1 MQVSTDGN
9 EVCLLGLS
17 LGFELLN
24 VHGTLFSSEFFL
36 LGSVSKTTDAYDLV
50 MFFEQMHPTW
60 RQWLATEQ
68 ELLESIETKVM
79 GSDTVPPATAVMRAF
94 VSDPQGVKVVLVG
107 QDPYPTPGDAI
118 GLAFAV
124 SPETKTPRSLK
135 NIVTELESDIGAGTV
150 ANPLA
155 PDLTRWAEQ
164 GVLLLNR
171 GLTTLPGVSGAHL
184 GSAIGWEEFT
194 LKAVKALIERQ
205 PVVLMLWGNTAKA
218 IKSQLG
224 DVAFVESAHPSPL
237 SARNGFFGSKV
248 FSQANRKLSDLGLEP
263 IDWSC

>member
-1 MQVSTDGN
+1 
-9 EVCLLGLS
+9 

-36 LGSVSKTTDAYDLV
+36 LGSISKTTDAYDLV

-79 GSDTVPPATAVMRAF
+79 GSDIVPPATAVMRAF
-94 VSDPQGVKVVLVG
+94 ASDPQGVKVVLVG

-135 NIVTELESDIGAGTV
+135 NIVTELESDIGIGTV
-150 ANPLA
+150 ANPIA
-155 PDLTRWAEQ
+155 PDLSRWADQ

-184 GSAIGWEEFT
+184 GNSIGWEEFT
-194 LKAVKALIERQ
+194 LKAVKALVERQ
-205 PVVLMLWGNTAKA
+205 PVVLMLWGNSAKS
-218 IKSQLG
+218 IKDELSG
-224 DVAFVESAHPSPL
+224 ITFVESAHPSPL
-237 SARNGFFGSKV
+237 SARNGFLGSKV
-248 FSQANRKLSDLGLEP
+248 FSQANQKLSDLGLEP

>member
-1 MQVSTDGN
+1 
-9 EVCLLGLS
+9 
-17 LGFELLN
+17 
-24 VHGTLFSSEFFL
+24 
-36 LGSVSKTTDAYDLV
+36 
-50 MFFEQMHPTW
+50 MHPTW
-60 RQWLATEQ
+60 RKWLATEQ

-79 GSDTVPPATAVMRAF
+79 GSDIVPPATAVMRAF
-94 VSDPQGVKVVLVG
+94 ASDPLEIKVVLIG

-135 NIVTELESDIGAGTV
+135 NIVTELESDIGIGAA
-150 ANPLA
+150 ANPMA
-155 PDLTRWAEQ
+155 PDLSRWADQ

-184 GSAIGWEEFT
+184 GSAIGWEDFT
-194 LKAVKALIERQ
+194 LKAVKALVERQ
-205 PVVLMLWGNTAKA
+205 PVVLMLWGNSAKS
-218 IKSQLG
+218 IKDELSG
-224 DVAFVESAHPSPL
+224 ITFVESAHPSPL

>member
-1 MQVSTDGN
+1 
-9 EVCLLGLS
+9 
-17 LGFELLN
+17 
-24 VHGTLFSSEFFL
+24 
-36 LGSVSKTTDAYDLV
+36 

-68 ELLESIETKVM
+68 KLLESIESKVLS
-79 GSDTVPPATAVMRAF
+79 SDIVPPATAVMRAF
-94 VSDPQGVKVVLVG
+94 ASDPQGVKVVLVG

-135 NIVTELESDIGAGTV
+135 NIVTELESDIGVGTV
-150 ANPLA
+150 ANPME
-155 PDLTRWAEQ
+155 PDLSRWADR

-171 GLTTLPGVSGAHL
+171 GLTTLPGLSGAHL

-194 LKAVKALIERQ
+194 LKAVKALVERQ

-218 IKSQLG
+218 LKSQLG
-224 DVAFVESAHPSPL
+224 DVEFVESAHPSPL

>member
-1 MQVSTDGN
+1 
-9 EVCLLGLS
+9 
-17 LGFELLN
+17 
-24 VHGTLFSSEFFL
+24 
-36 LGSVSKTTDAYDLV
+36 
-50 MFFEQMHPTW
+50 MHPTW

-79 GSDTVPPATAVMRAF
+79 GSDIVPPATAVMRAF
-94 VSDPQGVKVVLVG
+94 ASDPQGVKVVLVG

-135 NIVTELESDIGAGTV
+135 NIVTELESDVGIGTV
-150 ANPLA
+150 ANPMA
-155 PDLTRWAEQ
+155 PDLSRWADQ

-194 LKAVKALIERQ
+194 LKAVKALVERQ
-205 PVVLMLWGNTAKA
+205 PVVLMLWGNSAKS
-218 IKSQLG
+218 IKDELSG
-224 DVAFVESAHPSPL
+224 ITFVESVHPSPL

>member
-1 MQVSTDGN
+1 
-9 EVCLLGLS
+9 
-17 LGFELLN
+17 
-24 VHGTLFSSEFFL
+24 
-36 LGSVSKTTDAYDLV
+36 

-79 GSDTVPPATAVMRAF
+79 GSDIVPPAIAVMRAF
-94 VSDPQGVKVVLVG
+94 ASDPQGVKVVLIG

-150 ANPLA
+150 ANPMS
-155 PDLTRWAEQ
+155 PDLSRWADQ

-171 GLTTLPGVSGAHL
+171 GLTTLPGLSGAHL

-194 LKAVKALIERQ
+194 LKAVKALVERQ

-218 IKSQLG
+218 LKRKLG
-224 DVAFVESAHPSPL
+224 DVEFVESAHPSPL

>member
-1 MQVSTDGN
+1 
-9 EVCLLGLS
+9 
-17 LGFELLN
+17 
-24 VHGTLFSSEFFL
+24 
-36 LGSVSKTTDAYDLV
+36 

-79 GSDTVPPATAVMRAF
+79 GSDIVPPATAVMRAF
-94 VSDPQGVKVVLVG
+94 ASDPQGVKVVLVG

-150 ANPLA
+150 ANRMA
-155 PDLTRWAEQ
+155 PDLSKWADQ

-194 LKAVKALIERQ
+194 LKAVKALVERQ
-205 PVVLMLWGNTAKA
+205 PVVLMLWGNSAKS
-218 IKSQLG
+218 IKDELSG
-224 DVAFVESAHPSPL
+224 ITFVESVHPSPL

>member
-1 MQVSTDGN
+1 
-9 EVCLLGLS
+9 
-17 LGFELLN
+17 
-24 VHGTLFSSEFFL
+24 
-36 LGSVSKTTDAYDLV
+36 

-79 GSDTVPPATAVMRAF
+79 GSDIVPPATAVMRAF
-94 VSDPQGVKVVLVG
+94 ASDPQGVKVVLIG

-150 ANPLA
+150 ANPMS
-155 PDLTRWAEQ
+155 PDLSRWADQ

-171 GLTTLPGVSGAHL
+171 GLTTLPGLSGAHL

-194 LKAVKALIERQ
+194 LKAVKALVERQ
-205 PVVLMLWGNTAKA
+205 PVVLLLWGNTAKA
-218 IKSQLG
+218 ITSQLG
-224 DVAFVESAHPSPL
+224 DVEFVESAHPSPL

>member
-1 MQVSTDGN
+1 
-9 EVCLLGLS
+9 
-17 LGFELLN
+17 
-24 VHGTLFSSEFFL
+24 
-36 LGSVSKTTDAYDLV
+36 

-68 ELLESIETKVM
+68 ELLETIETKVLD
-79 GSDTVPPATAVMRAF
+79 SDIVPPANVVMRAF
-94 VSDPQGVKVVLVG
+94 ASDPHQVKVVLIG

-135 NIVTELESDIGAGTV
+135 NIVTELESDIGVGTV
-150 ANPLA
+150 ANPMA
-155 PDLTRWAEQ
+155 PELSRWAEQ

-171 GLTTLPGVSGAHL
+171 GLTTLQGVSGAHL

-194 LKAVKALIERQ
+194 LKAVKALVARQ
-205 PVVLMLWGNTAKA
+205 SVVLMLWGNSAKA

-224 DVAFVESAHPSPL
+224 EVAFVESAHPSPL

-248 FSQANRKLSDLGLEP
+248 FSEANQKLSDLGLEP

>member
-1 MQVSTDGN
+1 
-9 EVCLLGLS
+9 
-17 LGFELLN
+17 
-24 VHGTLFSSEFFL
+24 
-36 LGSVSKTTDAYDLV
+36 
-50 MFFEQMHPTW
+50 
-60 RQWLATEQ
+60 
-68 ELLESIETKVM
+68 
-79 GSDTVPPATAVMRAF
+79 MRAF
-94 VSDPQGVKVVLVG
+94 ASDPLEIKVVLIG
-107 QDPYPTPGDAI
+107 QDPYPTLGDAI

-150 ANPLA
+150 ANPVA
-155 PDLTRWAEQ
+155 PDLSKWASR

-171 GLTTLPGVSGAHL
+171 GVTTLPGVSGAHL

-194 LKAVKALIERQ
+194 LKAVKALVERQ
-205 PVVLMLWGNTAKA
+205 PVVLMLWGNSAKS
-218 IKSQLG
+218 IKDELSG
-224 DVAFVESAHPSPL
+224 ITFVESAHPSPL

>member
-1 MQVSTDGN
+1 
-9 EVCLLGLS
+9 
-17 LGFELLN
+17 
-24 VHGTLFSSEFFL
+24 
-36 LGSVSKTTDAYDLV
+36 

-60 RQWLATEQ
+60 RKWLATEQ

-79 GSDTVPPATAVMRAF
+79 GSDIVPPATAVMRAF
-94 VSDPQGVKVVLVG
+94 ASDPLEIKVVLIG

-135 NIVTELESDIGAGTV
+135 NIVTELESDIGIGAA
-150 ANPLA
+150 ANPMA
-155 PDLTRWAEQ
+155 PDLSRWADQ

-184 GSAIGWEEFT
+184 GSAIGWEDFT
-194 LKAVKALIERQ
+194 LKAVKALVERQ
-205 PVVLMLWGNTAKA
+205 PVVLMLWGNSAKS
-218 IKSQLG
+218 IKDELSG
-224 DVAFVESAHPSPL
+224 ITFVESAHPSPL

>member
-1 MQVSTDGN
+1 
-9 EVCLLGLS
+9 
-17 LGFELLN
+17 
-24 VHGTLFSSEFFL
+24 
-36 LGSVSKTTDAYDLV
+36 
-50 MFFEQMHPTW
+50 MHPTW

-79 GSDTVPPATAVMRAF
+79 GSDIVPPATAVMRAF
-94 VSDPQGVKVVLVG
+94 ASDPQGVKVVLVG

-150 ANPLA
+150 ANPMS
-155 PDLTRWAEQ
+155 PDLSRWADQ

-171 GLTTLPGVSGAHL
+171 GLTTLPGLSGAHL

-194 LKAVKALIERQ
+194 LKAVKALVERQ
-205 PVVLMLWGNTAKA
+205 PVVLMLWGKTAKA
-218 IKSQLG
+218 LKSQLG
-224 DVAFVESAHPSPL
+224 DVEFVESAHPSPL

>member
-1 MQVSTDGN
+1 
-9 EVCLLGLS
+9 

-24 VHGTLFSSEFFL
+24 VHGTLFSSELFL
-36 LGSVSKTTDAYDLV
+36 LGSISKTTDAYDLV

-79 GSDTVPPATAVMRAF
+79 GSDIVPPATAVMRAF
-94 VSDPQGVKVVLVG
+94 ASDPLEIKVVLIG
-107 QDPYPTPGDAI
+107 QDPYPTLGDAI

-135 NIVTELESDIGAGTV
+135 NIVTELESDIGIGAA
-150 ANPLA
+150 ANPMA
-155 PDLTRWAEQ
+155 PDLSRWADQ

-194 LKAVKALIERQ
+194 LKAVKALVERQ

-218 IKSQLG
+218 LKSQLG
-224 DVAFVESAHPSPL
+224 DVEFVESAHPSPL

-248 FSQANRKLSDLGLEP
+248 FSQANRKLSGLGLEP

>member
-1 MQVSTDGN
+1 
-9 EVCLLGLS
+9 

-24 VHGTLFSSEFFL
+24 IHGTLFSSEFFL
-36 LGSVSKTTDAYDLV
+36 LGSISKTTDAYDLV

-68 ELLESIETKVM
+68 ELLESIETKVLD
-79 GSDTVPPATAVMRAF
+79 SDIVPPATVVMRAF
-94 VSDPQGVKVVLVG
+94 ASDPQGIKVVLIG

-135 NIVTELESDIGAGTV
+135 NIVTELESDIGIGTV
-150 ANPLA
+150 ANPMA
-155 PDLTRWAEQ
+155 PDLSRWADQ

-184 GSAIGWEEFT
+184 GTAIGWDEFT
-194 LKAVKALIERQ
+194 LKAVKALVERQ

-224 DVAFVESAHPSPL
+224 DVEFVESAHPSPL

-248 FSQANRKLSDLGLEP
+248 FSAVNQKLSGLGLEP

>member
-1 MQVSTDGN
+1 
-9 EVCLLGLS
+9 
-17 LGFELLN
+17 
-24 VHGTLFSSEFFL
+24 
-36 LGSVSKTTDAYDLV
+36 

-68 ELLESIETKVM
+68 ELLETIETKVLD
-79 GSDTVPPATAVMRAF
+79 SDIVPPANVVMRAF
-94 VSDPQGVKVVLVG
+94 ASDPHQVKVVLIG
-107 QDPYPTPGDAI
+107 QDPYPPPGDAI

-135 NIVTELESDIGAGTV
+135 NIVTELESDIGVGTV
-150 ANPLA
+150 ANPMA
-155 PDLTRWAEQ
+155 PELSRWAEQ

-171 GLTTLPGVSGAHL
+171 GLTTLQGVSGAHL

-194 LKAVKALIERQ
+194 LKAVKALVARQ
-205 PVVLMLWGNTAKA
+205 SVVLMLWGNSAKA

-224 DVAFVESAHPSPL
+224 EVAFVESAHPSPL

-248 FSQANRKLSDLGLEP
+248 FSEANQKLSDLGLEP

>member
-1 MQVSTDGN
+1 
-9 EVCLLGLS
+9 
-17 LGFELLN
+17 
-24 VHGTLFSSEFFL
+24 
-36 LGSVSKTTDAYDLV
+36 
-50 MFFEQMHPTW
+50 
-60 RQWLATEQ
+60 
-68 ELLESIETKVM
+68 
-79 GSDTVPPATAVMRAF
+79 MRAF
-94 VSDPQGVKVVLVG
+94 ASDPQGVKVVLVG

-150 ANPLA
+150 ANPMS
-155 PDLTRWAEQ
+155 PDLSKWASQ

-194 LKAVKALIERQ
+194 LKAVKALVERQ
-205 PVVLMLWGNTAKA
+205 SVVLMLWGNSAKA

-224 DVAFVESAHPSPL
+224 DVTFVESAHPSPL

-248 FSQANRKLSDLGLEP
+248 FSQANQKLSDLGLEP

>member
-1 MQVSTDGN
+1 
-9 EVCLLGLS
+9 LLGLS

-24 VHGTLFSSEFFL
+24 VHGTLFSSGFFL
-36 LGSVSKTTDAYDLV
+36 LGSISKTTDAYDLV

-68 ELLESIETKVM
+68 ELLESIESKVLD
-79 GSDTVPPATAVMRAF
+79 SDIVPPANVVMRAF
-94 VSDPQGVKVVLVG
+94 ASDPHQVKVVLIG

-124 SPETKTPRSLK
+124 STETKTPRSLK
-135 NIVTELESDIGAGTV
+135 NIVTELESDIGIGTV
-150 ANPLA
+150 ANPMA
-155 PDLTRWAEQ
+155 PELSRWADQ

-194 LKAVKALIERQ
+194 LRAVKALVERQ
-205 PVVLMLWGNTAKA
+205 PVVLMLWGNSAKA

-224 DVAFVESAHPSPL
+224 DVTFVESAHPSPL
-237 SARNGFFGSKV
+237 SVRNGFFGSKV
-248 FSQANRKLSDLGLEP
+248 FSAANQKLSDLGLEP

>member
-1 MQVSTDGN
+1 
-9 EVCLLGLS
+9 
-17 LGFELLN
+17 
-24 VHGTLFSSEFFL
+24 
-36 LGSVSKTTDAYDLV
+36 
-50 MFFEQMHPTW
+50 MHPTW
-60 RQWLATEQ
+60 RKWLATEQ

-79 GSDTVPPATAVMRAF
+79 GSDIVPPATAVMRAF
-94 VSDPQGVKVVLVG
+94 ASDPQGVKVVLVG

-150 ANPLA
+150 ANPMS
-155 PDLTRWAEQ
+155 PDLTRWADQ

-171 GLTTLPGVSGAHL
+171 GLTTLPDVSGAHL

-194 LKAVKALIERQ
+194 LKAVKAIVERQ
-205 PVVLMLWGNTAKA
+205 SVVLMLWGNTAKA

-224 DVAFVESAHPSPL
+224 DIEFVESAHPSPL

-248 FSQANRKLSDLGLEP
+248 FSAANNKLSDLGLEP